1 MTGSSSKDRP
11 LRVLIVGG
19 GIAGLTLALAL
30 EKAPVLIEYLLFEA
44 RDTLAPNLGASIGL
58 APNGSRILDQL
69 GVYEDLEKLLEP
81 ITSAG
86 LHDAHGNCLTG
97 ERSDIFNLVYKR
109 MSYPVAFL
117 ERQSLLETLSRHIQR
132 KDRILTNKK
141 VQSIKQD
148 EEMATIFCA
157 DGTSYSGDIVVG
169 ADGIHSITRREMWRA
184 AETGGHFNCKAEQ
197 ESEFATY
204 LQCPTVTDHCLEL
217 SAEYRCLFG
226 ISDPVSGLEPGSYD
240 VTHSRDVSTLVITGK
255 GGKVYWFVFA
265 RLARVYRGPDIP
277 RLTPQDAEQFAMTY
291 QHLPIRPSSSVIL
304 QDIWKARLQ
313 TTLTALEEADFAH
326 WTHGRIVCVGD
337 SIHKMTPNS
346 GAGGMLAIE
355 SAAALANSMHRLA
368 TESNAGFLSNAQ
380 QIARTLSNF
389 EHTMHPRAS
398 AVIKSAAAATRL
410 QALRGI
416 KEQLITRYIL
426 PYAGDLAANDACSSW
441 IGAERIQYLPVPPR
455 SLVGTASFNPT
466 QGIGRKEKI
475 WRRAAV
481 TIPLLAAAWTGYSLR
496 QAEGASTPHVRQDQ
510 GLLLSFWSNFGI
522 WFAIMLIESAR
533 RANQFNLLRL

>member
-11 LRVLIVGG
+11 LRLLIVGS

-30 EKAPVLIEYLLFEA
+30 EKAPVFIEYLLFEA
-44 RDTLAPNLGASIGL
+44 RDTLAPDIGASIGL

-69 GVYEDLEKLLEP
+69 DVYEDLEKLLEP

-86 LHDAHGNCLTG
+86 LHDARGNRLTG
-97 ERSDIFNLVYKR
+97 ERSDIFNLVFKR

-117 ERQSLLETLSRHIQR
+117 ERQSLLESLSRHIQR
-132 KDRILTNKK
+132 KACILTNKK
-141 VQSIKQD
+141 VQSVKQD

-157 DGTSYSGDIVVG
+157 DGSSYSGDIVVG

-184 AETGGHFNCKAEQ
+184 AEIGGHFNCKAEQ
-197 ESEFATY
+197 ESESADY
-204 LQCPTVTDHCLEL
+204 LQRPTVTHHYLEL
-217 SAEYRCLFG
+217 GAEYRCLFG

-240 VTHSRDVSTLVITGK
+240 VTHSREVSTLVITGK

-277 RLTPQDAEQFAMTY
+277 RFTPQDAEQLAMAY
-291 QHLPIRPSSSVIL
+291 QHLPIRPRSSVIL
-304 QDIWKARLQ
+304 LDIWKARLQ
-313 TTLTALEEADFAH
+313 ATLTALEEADFAH
-326 WTHGRIVCVGD
+326 WTQGRIVCVGD

-346 GAGGMLAIE
+346 GSGGMLAIE

-368 TESNAGFLSNAQ
+368 LESDTGSLSKAQ
-380 QIARTLSNF
+380 QIGRTLSNF

-398 AVIKSAAAATRL
+398 AVIKSAAAVTRV

-416 KEQLITRYIL
+416 KERLITRYVL

-441 IGAERIQYLPVPPR
+441 IGAERIQYLPIPPR
-455 SLVGTASFNPT
+455 SLVGTTTFNPT
-466 QGIGRKEKI
+466 QGIGREEKT

-496 QAEGASTPHVRQDQ
+496 QAPVTRTPNVHRDQ
-510 GLLLSFWSNFGI
+510 ALLLSFWSNLGI

-533 RANQFNLLRL
+533 RANQLNLLRL